1 MFEVTQDFIH
11 GASFALPFK
20 NIDFATWRRNTETG
34 EYWIKFHTVSG
45 KEIRIHSSLEELN
58 DLLDK
63 YSRANG
69 NTIPIEYKRNKYEL
83 DEQ

>member
-34 EYWIKFHTVSG
+34 EYWIKFHIGSKECRYKADGQKEVADILNVWGDIHG
-45 KEIRIHSSLEELN
+45 KNLNVEEFEIGGSH
-58 DLLDK
+58 
-63 YSRANG
+63 G
-69 NTIPIEYKRNKYEL
+69 TF
-83 DEQ
+83 